1 MEKYIRAEMDVTVFE
16 AEDILTGSNDTPF
29 TPFSLDDEEF
39 LLVGDELVLKS
50 EFCQD

>member
-29 TPFSLDDEEF
+29 TPFSLSDEDYLSAEDLF
-39 LLVGDELVLKS
+39 VPMDELYT
-50 EFCQD
+50 D